1 MFSLKNWTEILI
13 SLQYTDRMK
22 LFHTICFKLE
32 KQHWFHSSCARC
44 FNHKL
49 SNYFLTFFYSGK
61 LNKLVDIW
69 ADFHSSSWQSGVGI
83 QKKKNIFFTPLE
95 SSVTQNRSDYRQLTF
110 IFSQIVLRIIY
121 LIFFHLTNVPLMK
134 KVTAMLDT
142 TGTDIYT
149 VESRIL
155 FTGFS
160 I

>member
-1 MFSLKNWTEILI
+1 M
-13 SLQYTDRMK
+13 
-22 LFHTICFKLE
+22 
-32 KQHWFHSSCARC
+32 
-44 FNHKL
+44 
-49 SNYFLTFFYSGK
+49 
-61 LNKLVDIW
+61 
-69 ADFHSSSWQSGVGI
+69 
-83 QKKKNIFFTPLE
+83 
-95 SSVTQNRSDYRQLTF
+95 TQNRSDYRQLTF